1 MREKRSTSLFNLFC
15 SNVAK
20 HVACFCWLLHRS
32 FRQNRE
38 LKQQRRRRRQR
49 RRRKR
54 HLKSEFALLQTQ
66 SRLIHL
72 VQFGK
77 CWQIILEFKS
87 QGLFCSSRKEK
98 ESPCLV
104 STYAFSEKRETGK
117 FHVVVVQWRQRNVQK
132 LGVKYGQSCCFANL
146 NLWKVW
152 TQNSFQKYVEFD
164 RPGERSPEYWQTTN
178 NVATSLT
185 N

>member
-1 MREKRSTSLFNLFC
+1 MLRALSPQSKRFCNSDVTPVYEEVTIHATCNNLICCKTGLNVREKRATSLFNLFW

-20 HVACFCWLLHRS
+20 RVACFCCPLHCS

-38 LKQQRRRRRQR
+38 LKQQRRRRQ
-49 RRRKR
+49 RKR

-87 QGLFCSSRKEK
+87 QGLYCSSRKEK
-98 ESPCLV
+98 ESLCLV
-104 STYAFSEKRETGK
+104 STYAFSEKCETGK
-117 FHVVVVQWRQRNVQK
+117 FHVVIVQ
-132 LGVKYGQSCCFANL
+132 
-146 NLWKVW
+146 
-152 TQNSFQKYVEFD
+152 
-164 RPGERSPEYWQTTN
+164 
-178 NVATSLT
+178 
-185 N
+185 